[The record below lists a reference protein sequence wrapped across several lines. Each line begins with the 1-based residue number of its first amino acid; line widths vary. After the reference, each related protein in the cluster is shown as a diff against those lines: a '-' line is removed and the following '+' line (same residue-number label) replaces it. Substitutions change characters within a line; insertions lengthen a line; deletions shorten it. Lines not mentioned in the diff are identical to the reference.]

1 MDKLKKKIPRNLLSF
16 LLIFCTVALSL
27 LPLFIY
33 FSTRTTLM
41 DFVRIDLGQ
50 NHLGEVYEGNISC
63 TAEFDEKALKSK
75 MPLMGDAIFES
86 AFVGGWYFYDCVK
99 LTVYVNG
106 HPRDSSETFTPGV
119 TACSLSSDDEIAVK
133 AEWKFSN
140 PLEYCLVAMVYG
152 AGISKLPDTYRTTV
166 RDEIKRQGL
175 ELKTAVEL
183 DVLGYIE
190 ENDLLYSK
198 DNVYGDTLVF
208 LKKFETEIN
217 GYTIK
222 NDNELSRS
230 IVVISPDGYAYGG
243 FEVTLDDFD
252 YYKYQDTYQKGRTC
266 KVSLQDDTS
275 PYGFVFTKRDYYYT
289 VE

>member
-1 MDKLKKKIPRNLLSF
+1 MDKSKKKIPRNLLIF
-16 LLIFCTVALSL
+16 ILIFCTAAMSFVSL
-27 LPLFIY
+27 FLNLL
-33 FSTRTTLM
+33 TRDTLM
-41 DFVRIDLGQ
+41 DYVRIDLGQ
-50 NHLGEVYEGNISC
+50 NQLGEVYEGNISC

-75 MPLMGDAIFES
+75 MPLIGDVFFES

-106 HPRDSSETFTPGV
+106 IPYDSSETFVPSAAAG
-119 TACSLSSDDEIAVK
+119 SLSPDDEITIK

-152 AGISKLPDTYRTTV
+152 MGISKLPQTYRTTV
-166 RDEIKRQGL
+166 REEIGRQGL

-208 LKKFETEIN
+208 LKKFETVIN

-230 IVVISPDGYAYGG
+230 FVVISPDGSPSGEIAVI
-243 FEVTLDDFD
+243 FDDYD
-252 YYKYQDTYQKGRTC
+252 YLTFQKGKTY

>member
-1 MDKLKKKIPRNLLSF
+1 MNKPKKKIQRNLLSF

-50 NHLGEVYEGNISC
+50 NLLGEVYEGNISC

-140 PLEYCLVAMVYG
+140 PLEYFLVAMVYG

-208 LKKFETEIN
+208 LKKFETKIN

>member
-1 MDKLKKKIPRNLLSF
+1 MDKLKKKIPRDLLSF

-63 TAEFDEKALKSK
+63 TAEFDEKVLKSK
-75 MPLMGDAIFES
+75 MPLIGDVFFES
-86 AFVGGWYFYDCVK
+86 AFVGSWYFYDCVK

-140 PLEYCLVAMVYG
+140 PLEYFLVAMVYG

>member
-63 TAEFDEKALKSK
+63 TAEFDEKVLKSK
-75 MPLMGDAIFES
+75 MPLIGDVFFES

-140 PLEYCLVAMVYG
+140 PLEYCLVAMV
-152 AGISKLPDTYRTTV
+152 
-166 RDEIKRQGL
+166 
-175 ELKTAVEL
+175 
-183 DVLGYIE
+183 
-190 ENDLLYSK
+190 
-198 DNVYGDTLVF
+198 
-208 LKKFETEIN
+208 
-217 GYTIK
+217 
-222 NDNELSRS
+222 
-230 IVVISPDGYAYGG
+230 
-243 FEVTLDDFD
+243 
-252 YYKYQDTYQKGRTC
+252 
-266 KVSLQDDTS
+266 
-275 PYGFVFTKRDYYYT
+275 
-289 VE
+289 

>member
-1 MDKLKKKIPRNLLSF
+1 M
-16 LLIFCTVALSL
+16 
-27 LPLFIY
+27 
-33 FSTRTTLM
+33 
-41 DFVRIDLGQ
+41 
-50 NHLGEVYEGNISC
+50 
-63 TAEFDEKALKSK
+63 
-75 MPLMGDAIFES
+75 
-86 AFVGGWYFYDCVK
+86 
-99 LTVYVNG
+99 
-106 HPRDSSETFTPGV
+106 
-119 TACSLSSDDEIAVK
+119 
-133 AEWKFSN
+133 
-140 PLEYCLVAMVYG
+140 
-152 AGISKLPDTYRTTV
+152 
-166 RDEIKRQGL
+166 
-175 ELKTAVEL
+175 
-183 DVLGYIE
+183 
-190 ENDLLYSK
+190 
-198 DNVYGDTLVF
+198 F